1 MDDRELLDEQIRYY
15 RARATEYDTTTT
27 PDGDPYAAP
36 GARVRAALRAAEP
49 RGRVLELAAGTGNYT
64 GLLTEFADEL
74 TALDASPETLELN
87 AAKVRDPSVTYRV
100 ADIFALPPARGH
112 DVVFFSFWLSHVPP
126 SRFEAFWE
134 IVAGL
139 LARGGRALFV
149 DEGAHF
155 LWRED
160 WVDETAGVVRRRL
173 SDGTEHRAVK
183 VLWRAEELQA
193 RLRELGWDAS
203 VHAEEP
209 FYWGEARPRTDSA
222 ETQPAGETQF

>member
-1 MDDRELLDEQIRYY
+1 MPGDERQLLDDQIRYY
-15 RARATEYDTTTT
+15 RARASEYDTTTT
-27 PDGDPYAAP
+27 PDGDPYAAA
-36 GARVRAALRAAEP
+36 GARVRAALRAAQP

-64 GLLTEFADEL
+64 GLLSEFADEL

-87 AAKVRDPSVTYRV
+87 AAKVGDPSVSYRV
-100 ADIFALPPARGH
+100 ADIFSLPASADR

-126 SRFEAFWE
+126 GRFEAFWE

-139 LARGGRALFV
+139 LAPSGRALFV

-160 WVDETAGVVRRRL
+160 WLDEGAGIVRRRL
-173 SDGTEHRAVK
+173 SDGSEHRAVK
-183 VLWRAEELQA
+183 VLWRADDLEA
-193 RLRELGWDAS
+193 RLRALGWDAA

-209 FYWGEARPRTDSA
+209 FYWGEARRLTP
-222 ETQPAGETQF
+222 

>member
-1 MDDRELLDEQIRYY
+1 MPVDDRELLDEQIRYY
-15 RARATEYDTTTT
+15 RARAAEYDTTTT
-27 PDGDPYAAP
+27 PDRDPYAAA
-36 GARVRAALRAAEP
+36 GARVRAALRAAQP

-64 GLLTEFADEL
+64 GLLAEFADEL

-87 AAKVRDPSVTYRV
+87 AAKARDASVAYRV
-100 ADIFALPPARGH
+100 ADIFALPPTGDH

-126 SRFEAFWE
+126 GRFEAFWD

-139 LARGGRALFV
+139 LAPGGRALFV

-160 WVDETAGVVRRRL
+160 WLDEPAGIVRRWL
-173 SDGTEHRAVK
+173 TDGSEHRAVK
-183 VLWRAEELQA
+183 VLWRPHDLEAKL
-193 RLRELGWDAS
+193 LELGWDAS

-209 FYWGEARPRTDSA
+209 FYWGEARPQSRI
-222 ETQPAGETQF
+222 